1 MLFFLHRREF
11 LIFVFTFGFFARQIF
26 KYWRLKHSALVRASL
41 AVVTKVNFVGFLVRL
56 FSIILSFKERN
67 SLTLN
72 LPCGDLELEV
82 RRKTDDDKVR
92 SFLHQE

>member
-1 MLFFLHRREF
+1 M
-11 LIFVFTFGFFARQIF
+11 
-26 KYWRLKHSALVRASL
+26 
-41 AVVTKVNFVGFLVRL
+41 NFVGFLVRL

-82 RRKTDDDKVR
+82 RRKSDDDKVR
-92 SFLHQE
+92 NFLSIKNDCQYIHNPYFNSVPLDI